1 MFTEMEPFTNFM
13 KAVSSNEDL
22 IQTQNARENPIKVAI
37 LDTGLSLFDLPGML
51 HPPIGR
57 SFVEDSESSSDTHWH
72 SPQCSHGN
80 KLAQLIL
87 RCNPHC
93 QLYIGKV
100 QSGPDATS
108 VEISAAIKVRKCNW
122 PNICY
127 LD

>member
-1 MFTEMEPFTNFM
+1 MFTEMDQVLDFIR
-13 KAVSSNEDL
+13 AVSNNEDMF
-22 IQTQNARENPIKVAI
+22 QTRSARENPIKVAI
-37 LDTGLSLFDLPGML
+37 LDTGLSLFNLPGML
-51 HPPIGR
+51 HKPVGR

-93 QLYIGKV
+93 KLYIGKV

-108 VEISAAIKVRKCNW
+108 VHILSAIKVYSNPLLYSCT
-122 PNICY
+122 
-127 LD
+127 